1 MSFII
6 HREESRGGADHGWLK
21 TKHSFSFGM
30 WYKRGRLGFGALR
43 VLNDDVI
50 APMSGFPM
58 HSHEQM
64 EIVTIVERGT
74 LTHRDS
80 MGNLGTVHAGEVQ
93 IMSAGTGV
101 SHSEYNN
108 SKEELALFQ
117 LWILPNT
124 NTQAPRYAQAK
135 FDHARPGETLLVAP
149 MNSSHPLTIAQN
161 AFISRLTL
169 DESAPMT
176 YKIKLPGNGVY
187 FLVISGSVTLF
198 NETLTARDAIGV
210 MDEATIVLK
219 THEPTSLLAIEIP
232 MQF

>member
-43 VLNDDVI
+43 VLNDDLI
-50 APMSGFPM
+50 APKSGFPM
-58 HSHEQM
+58 HSHENM
-64 EIVTIVERGT
+64 EIVTIVERGI

-80 MGNLGTVHAGEVQ
+80 MGNLGTVGAGEVQ

-108 SKEELALFQ
+108 DEEELALFQ
-117 LWILPNT
+117 LWILPD
-124 NTQAPRYAQAK
+124 TQNRAPRYGQAR
-135 FDHARPGETLLVAP
+135 FDHAHLGETLLVAP
-149 MNSSHPLTIAQN
+149 MNSSHPLTISQN
-161 AFISRLTL
+161 AFISRIVLNETSPL
-169 DESAPMT
+169 P
-176 YKIKLPGNGVY
+176 YKLKSEGNGVY
-187 FLVISGSVTLF
+187 FLVISGSVTIL
-198 NETLTARDAIGV
+198 NETLTTRDAIGV
-210 MDEATIVLK
+210 MEEATVVLK
-219 THEPTSLLAIEIP
+219 TTETTSLLAIEIP